1 MKFHTIVLGCQM
13 NYADT
18 ARIKSVLTH
27 CGRTYTDQLA
37 DADVVI
43 FDTCSV
49 RQKSE
54 DKITGKLKSIAK
66 YQKVRITGCMIQ
78 HNLRNTKIN
87 LDPLKRIPDTLKIG
101 NFLGSIE
108 AKDPE
113 VVGVTAHEINE
124 HKYNPNTKQIGI
136 NHAFNPLFHNLK
148 QKRSNIELFFRID
161 DTGFLPL
168 MLNKIGYTVNYDQE
182 LINEYINIVPEDMNT
197 SMNNHSKTAYV
208 PISTGCNQFCSY
220 CIVPYARWLEKHL
233 PVEQIIWEVKR
244 HLARGIEEIVLL
256 WQIVNKHPQFTE
268 ILKEVLKLEWLRWLR
283 YTSPYPNFYT
293 PEVLALHETESKLCP
308 HIHIPFQSGSDPVL
322 KAMRRWYTAEQAKIF
337 IDNIRKLSRP
347 ISITTDIIVG
357 FPDETE
363 KDFKATLDLVRH
375 GQFDMIYI
383 GIYSPRPGTRAHKHL
398 PDNISKEMKRE
409 RRNQLNNLLKE
420 ISKHNNVTE
429 VGRSHTMIIDSE
441 DDKNYFGYTE
451 NMKQIS
457 IKKTDQTFKIGEFI
471 DVKIT
476 HWTSFKL
483 IGEKL

>member
-1 MKFHTIVLGCQM
+1 M

-54 DKITGKLKSIAK
+54 DKITGKLKSIGK

-113 VVGVTAHEINE
+113 VVGVTADEINE

-220 CIVPYARWLEKHL
+220 CIVPYAR
-233 PVEQIIWEVKR
+233 
-244 HLARGIEEIVLL
+244 
-256 WQIVNKHPQFTE
+256 
-268 ILKEVLKLEWLRWLR
+268 
-283 YTSPYPNFYT
+283 
-293 PEVLALHETESKLCP
+293 
-308 HIHIPFQSGSDPVL
+308 
-322 KAMRRWYTAEQAKIF
+322 
-337 IDNIRKLSRP
+337 
-347 ISITTDIIVG
+347 
-357 FPDETE
+357 
-363 KDFKATLDLVRH
+363 
-375 GQFDMIYI
+375 
-383 GIYSPRPGTRAHKHL
+383 
-398 PDNISKEMKRE
+398 
-409 RRNQLNNLLKE
+409 
-420 ISKHNNVTE
+420 
-429 VGRSHTMIIDSE
+429 
-441 DDKNYFGYTE
+441 
-451 NMKQIS
+451 
-457 IKKTDQTFKIGEFI
+457 
-471 DVKIT
+471 
-476 HWTSFKL
+476 
-483 IGEKL
+483 